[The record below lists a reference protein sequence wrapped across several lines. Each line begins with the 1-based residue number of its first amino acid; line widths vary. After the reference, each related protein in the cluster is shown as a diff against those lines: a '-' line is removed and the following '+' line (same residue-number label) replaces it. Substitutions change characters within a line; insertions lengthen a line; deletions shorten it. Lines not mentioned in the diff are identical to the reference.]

1 MNGIFTASV
10 YRKDSFDV
18 VICGSGPAGFAAAV
32 QASREGL
39 RVALLE
45 QDGCFGGNMTSG
57 GVCHLLGGRRWD
69 ASTRHMVRETGG
81 FFDELTDTLIASGK
95 AVDPDKIDAEH
106 NNPFGWYPRMAA
118 GVACDLE
125 ALKLQLDRI
134 VRAEKI
140 KPFLFTTAIGVEK
153 ENGRITALYASD
165 RQGIRSFTAETF
177 VDASGDAQIAY
188 LADCPFFKGRD
199 EDHLMTP
206 ATLIAHI
213 DNVDMEEY
221 VAYQNAHQSPKLI
234 EIISDLRE
242 KGIWTFPFE
251 IFISIELNN
260 ADVCMLNTVRQVG
273 VDGTDA
279 ASLTNGMIEGRETT
293 DALLTI
299 MRQYFPGFQN
309 ARLRTTFSRIGI
321 RESRRID
328 GRAYVTLQDAETGKE
343 YPDQVIRTT
352 YNFDLPDP
360 KRPSFDPMLGS
371 VENPNTVR
379 KYIGITAPYG
389 CLLPKGID
397 NLVVC
402 GRCISVSREILG
414 PMRVTGPAMLG
425 GQAAGFAASIAH
437 REKISVAEVD
447 GKTIREKMKCVGC
460 II

>member
-1 MNGIFTASV
+1 MNGIFTAPV

-81 FFDELTDTLIASGK
+81 FFDELTDILIASGK

-140 KPFLFTTAIGVEK
+140 SSFLFTTAIGVEK

-273 VDGTDA
+273 IDGTDA

-360 KRPSFDPMLGS
+360 KHS
-371 VENPNTVR
+371 
-379 KYIGITAPYG
+379 
-389 CLLPKGID
+389 
-397 NLVVC
+397 
-402 GRCISVSREILG
+402 
-414 PMRVTGPAMLG
+414 
-425 GQAAGFAASIAH
+425 
-437 REKISVAEVD
+437 
-447 GKTIREKMKCVGC
+447 
-460 II
+460 

>member
-1 MNGIFTASV
+1 MSGMFTAPV
-10 YRKDSFDV
+10 QRQDNFDV

-69 ASTRHMVRETGG
+69 VSARHMVREVGG
-81 FFDELTDTLIASGK
+81 FFDELTDALIASGK
-95 AVDPDKIDAEH
+95 AVDPDTIDAEH

-118 GVACDLE
+118 GVACDPE

-134 VRAEKI
+134 VRTENI
-140 KPFLFTTAIGVEK
+140 TPFLFTTVLGVEK
-153 ENGRITALYASD
+153 ENGCITSLYASD
-165 RQGIRSFTAETF
+165 RQGIRSFTAETII
-177 VDASGDAQIAY
+177 DATGDAQIAY
-188 LADCPFFKGRD
+188 FAGCPFFKGRD

-213 DNVDMEEY
+213 DHVDMDEY

-234 EIISDLRE
+234 EIINDLRG

-251 IFISIELNN
+251 IFISIELNDT
-260 ADVCMLNTVRQVG
+260 DVCLLNTVRQVG

-279 ASLTNGMIEGRETT
+279 ASLTDGMIEGRETT
-293 DALLTI
+293 DALMAI
-299 MRQYFPGFQN
+299 MREYFPGFRN
-309 ARLRTTFSRIGI
+309 ARLRTTASRIGI

-328 GRAYVTLQDAETGKE
+328 GRAYVTLQDAEQGRE

-371 VENPNTVR
+371 VEKPNTVR
-379 KYIGITAPYG
+379 KHIGITAPYG
-389 CLLPKGID
+389 CLLPKGIN

-437 REKISVAEVD
+437 KEKILAAEVD
-447 GKTIREKMKCVGC
+447 GRTIREKLKCAGC